1 MAMMLFSERTEKD
14 TILTRLN
21 PLTKLLGLLVIS
33 ILITS
38 DNPILMAFSMLFV
51 AILAIYVKLPVINY
65 LRGTPALIILIA
77 FIFISDLLIQRS
89 LEIAITEA
97 SSFFFLIMLSSLF
110 MDSTSPD
117 DTANSLG
124 KLLSPIFGKGAWSF
138 ASAIMLTLTMLSHI
152 FTASREMLDARR
164 SRGGSFLKHPIGNLY
179 EYVYSLFIHL
189 FDDMKEM
196 DLALRSRLYDE
207 KAERIALPY
216 RSIDA
221 LICIILTAIYIGYV
235 IIF

>member
-1 MAMMLFSERTEKD
+1 MALMLFSERTEKD

-21 PLTKLLGLLVIS
+21 PLTKLLGLLVLS
-33 ILITS
+33 VLITS
-38 DNPILMAFSMLFV
+38 DNPILMASSMLFV
-51 AILAIYVKLPVINY
+51 TILAISVRLPVINY

-89 LEIAITEA
+89 LKTAITEA
-97 SSFFFLIMLSSLF
+97 SSFFFLITLSSLF
-110 MDSTSPD
+110 MDSTAPD

-124 KLLSPIFGKGAWSF
+124 RLLSPIFGKSAWSF

-164 SRGGSFLKHPIGNLY
+164 SRGGSFLKHPIRNLY

-196 DLALRSRLYDE
+196 ELALRSRLYDE
-207 KAERIALPY
+207 KAERISLPY
-216 RSIDA
+216 RTRDAVISIMLA
-221 LICIILTAIYIGYV
+221 AIYIMYV

>member
-1 MAMMLFSERTEKD
+1 MALMLFSERTEKD

-38 DNPILMAFSMLFV
+38 DNPILMALSMLFV
-51 AILAIYVKLPVINY
+51 AILAISVKLPVINY

-124 KLLSPIFGKGAWSF
+124 KLLCPIFGKGAWSF

-152 FTASREMLDARR
+152 FTSSREMLDARR

-179 EYVYSLFIHL
+179 EYVYSLFMHL

-207 KAERIALPY
+207 KAKRIALPY
-216 RSIDA
+216 RSVDA

>member
-1 MAMMLFSERTEKD
+1 MALMMFSERTEHESF
-14 TILTRLN
+14 LTRLN
-21 PLTKLLGLLVIS
+21 PLTKLLGLLVLS

-38 DNPILMAFSMLFV
+38 DHLLPMAGAMLIV
-51 AILAIYVKLPVINY
+51 TLIAMIVHLPVINY

-77 FIFISDLLIQRS
+77 FIFISDLLIQHS
-89 LEIAITEA
+89 FIVAITE
-97 SSFFFLIMLSSLF
+97 STSFFFLIMLSCLF

-124 KLLSPIFGKGAWSF
+124 RILSPIFGKGAWSF

-152 FTASREMLDARR
+152 FSSSREMLDARR
-164 SRGGSFLKHPIGNLY
+164 SRGGSFLRHPIHNLY
-179 EYVYSLFIHL
+179 EYTLSLFLHL

-207 KAERIALPY
+207 RAERISLPF
-216 RSIDA
+216 RKRDTVLS
-221 LICIILTAIYIGYV
+221 LILASTYIGYIV
-235 IIF
+235 IF

>member
-1 MAMMLFSERTEKD
+1 MALMLFSERTEKD
-14 TILTRLN
+14 TVLTRLN
-21 PLTKLLGLLVIS
+21 PLTKLLGLLVLS

-38 DNPILMAFSMLFV
+38 DNPILMASSMLFV
-51 AILAIYVKLPVINY
+51 AILAIAVRLPVINY
-65 LRGTPALIILIA
+65 LRGTPALMILIA
-77 FIFISDLLIQRS
+77 FIFISDILIQRS
-89 LEIAITEA
+89 LKIAITES

-124 KLLSPIFGKGAWSF
+124 RLLSPIFGKAAWSF

-164 SRGGSFLKHPIGNLY
+164 SRGGSFLRHPIRNLY

-207 KAERIALPY
+207 KAPRVALPF
-216 RSIDA
+216 RIRDT
-221 LICIILTAIYIGYV
+221 ILVLLSSAIYISYV